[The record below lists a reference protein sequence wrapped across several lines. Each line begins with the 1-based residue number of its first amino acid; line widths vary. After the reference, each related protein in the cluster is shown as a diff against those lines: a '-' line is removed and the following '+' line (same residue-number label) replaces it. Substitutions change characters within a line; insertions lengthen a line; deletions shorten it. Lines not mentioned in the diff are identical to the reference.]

1 MYGEDIDLS
10 FRLLKG
16 GWQNWYLPYDIIHY
30 KGESTQKSSFRYV
43 HVFYQAML
51 IFFRKHYGHLS
62 FLLSIPIKAA
72 IYFRAENDRSLWDVG
87 TTNVPYSRYTLHDY
101 IATSSDDIFADR
113 QVRLIIEDV
122 RTRKTVGICDLVRFD
137 PQHQR
142 AETGIVVM
150 RDNRR
155 KGYALTALTLLAD
168 YALRVVHLHQ
178 LYAVVAADNEAA
190 VNLFRKAGYEVQ
202 AELRDWLFDGHQ
214 YGNALLMQRFL

>member
-1 MYGEDIDLS
+1 MESDIRLRAIEPEDLDL
-10 FRLLKG
+10 L
-16 GWQNWYLPYDIIHY
+16 
-30 KGESTQKSSFRYV
+30 
-43 HVFYQAML
+43 YQL
-51 IFFRKHYGHLS
+51 
-62 FLLSIPIKAA
+62 
-72 IYFRAENDRSLWDVG
+72 ENDRSLWDVG

-122 RTRKTVGICDLVRFD
+122 RTRKTVGICDLVR
-137 PQHQR
+137 
-142 AETGIVVM
+142 
-150 RDNRR
+150 DNRR
-155 KGYALTALTLLAD
+155 NGYALAALTLLAD